1 MSGKVIK
8 FGVEGRALMLEGVN
22 KLADA
27 VQVTL
32 GPKGRNV
39 IIDQSFGAPKI
50 TKDGVTVA
58 KNIEFECKYQNMG
71 AQLVRQ
77 VASSTNDTAGDGTTT
92 ATVLARAI
100 YTEGCK
106 SVAAGMNPMDLK
118 RGAQLAIDKVITVLD
133 EISRPI
139 SSKAEVSQVG
149 TISANGDKD
158 IGDLLAE
165 AMERVGKEGVITVQ
179 DGKTLHTELEVVE
192 GMKFDRGFI
201 SPYFVTDSKTQICEF
216 EKPLILIHE
225 KKISNLQYMVPLLES
240 VIKSQRP
247 LLIIAEDVDSEALA
261 TLVVNKLRGGIKIC
275 AVKAPGFGDNRRA
288 TMQDI
293 AVITGGTVI
302 SEDLGMSLEN
312 VTEAEL
318 GTCAKVKVSKD
329 DTIILDGSGDR
340 AQIEERC
347 EIIRD
352 SAERTTSDYEK
363 EKLQERLAKISGGV
377 AVIQVSDGG
386 AVCLCLSVCYA
397 LFLIVLVGVH
407 YSNANNMSHYHLSV
421 TICLSLC
428 VSLCLCVCVSVCL
441 CVSLGGRQ
449 QRRGGGREE
458 RPHRGRPQRHPRR
471 RGAGNRPRG
480 GLRAALGLPAAGRH
494 QGQRREPGPEDRHGA
509 GGEGSPCPS
518 ETDRHQCRR
527 GGVCGGG
534 RGAEGD
540 EPRDGLRRGYRAVR
554 EHDRRGH
561 HGPHQGGEDR
571 SLRRLLGVGS
581 AHDHGGHDLGRPCS
595 RGRRRRRHASYGWH
609 GRDGGYGRHGHV
621 SAGQCW
627 GVTVSGP
634 RLRGGIYVLA
644 D

>member
-1 MSGKVIK
+1 MIRVRNQSPRLSAADFISLTLGAYVCEISKKLVSWLLLFTKYSLIVTVTVIVMMLSSRISRNVIARRHMSGKVIK

-22 KLADA
+22 QLADA

-77 VASSTNDTAGDGTTT
+77 VASNTNDTAGDGTTT

-118 RGAQLAIDKVITVLD
+118 RGAQLAIDKVVSVLGD
-133 EISRPI
+133 ISRPI
-139 SSKAEVSQVG
+139 SSKEEVSQVG

-158 IGDLLAE
+158 IGNLLAE

-225 KKISNLQYMVPLLES
+225 KKISNLASMVPLLES
-240 VIKSQRP
+240 VIKTQRP

-302 SEDLGMSLEN
+302 SEDLGMTLEN

-318 GTCAKVKVSKD
+318 GTCAKVKISKD
-329 DTIILDGSGDR
+329 DTIILDGSGNR
-340 AQIEERC
+340 ADIEERC

-352 SAERTTSDYEK
+352 SAERTSSDYEK

-377 AVIQVSDGG
+377 AVIQV
-386 AVCLCLSVCYA
+386 CSV
-397 LFLIVLVGVH
+397 V
-407 YSNANNMSHYHLSV
+407 
-421 TICLSLC
+421 
-428 VSLCLCVCVSVCL
+428 
-441 CVSLGGRQ
+441 
-449 QRRGGGREE
+449 
-458 RPHRGRPQRHPRR
+458 
-471 RGAGNRPRG
+471 
-480 GLRAALGLPAAGRH
+480 
-494 QGQRREPGPEDRHGA
+494 
-509 GGEGSPCPS
+509 
-518 ETDRHQCRR
+518 
-527 GGVCGGG
+527 
-534 RGAEGD
+534 
-540 EPRDGLRRGYRAVR
+540 
-554 EHDRRGH
+554 
-561 HGPHQGGEDR
+561 
-571 SLRRLLGVGS
+571 
-581 AHDHGGHDLGRPCS
+581 
-595 RGRRRRRHASYGWH
+595 
-609 GRDGGYGRHGHV
+609 
-621 SAGQCW
+621 
-627 GVTVSGP
+627 
-634 RLRGGIYVLA
+634 
-644 D
+644 

>member
-1 MSGKVIK
+1 
-8 FGVEGRALMLEGVN
+8 MLEGVN
-22 KLADA
+22 MLADA

-39 IIDQSFGAPKI
+39 IIDQAYGAPKI

-58 KNIEFECKYQNMG
+58 KNIEFECKFQNMG

-118 RGAQLAIDKVITVLD
+118 RGAQLAIDKVIATLD

-139 SSKAEVSQVG
+139 SSKEEVSQVG

-179 DGKTLHTELEVVE
+179 DGKTLNTELEVVE

-225 KKISNLQYMVPLLES
+225 KKISSLQSMVPLLES
-240 VIKSQRP
+240 VIKTQRP
-247 LLIIAEDVDSEALA
+247 LLIIAEDVDQEALS
-261 TLVVNKLRGGIKIC
+261 TLVVNKLRGGIKVC

-302 SEDLGMSLEN
+302 SEDLGMTLEN
-312 VTEAEL
+312 VTEADL

-329 DTIILDGSGDR
+329 DTIILDGAGDK

-347 EIIRD
+347 EVIRD

-363 EKLQERLAKISGGV
+363 EKLQERLAKIGGGV
-377 AVIQVSDGG
+377 AVIQV
-386 AVCLCLSVCYA
+386 
-397 LFLIVLVGVH
+397 
-407 YSNANNMSHYHLSV
+407 
-421 TICLSLC
+421 TI
-428 VSLCLCVCVSVCL
+428 
-441 CVSLGGRQ
+441 
-449 QRRGGGREE
+449 
-458 RPHRGRPQRHPRR
+458 
-471 RGAGNRPRG
+471 
-480 GLRAALGLPAAGRH
+480 
-494 QGQRREPGPEDRHGA
+494 
-509 GGEGSPCPS
+509 
-518 ETDRHQCRR
+518 
-527 GGVCGGG
+527 
-534 RGAEGD
+534 
-540 EPRDGLRRGYRAVR
+540 
-554 EHDRRGH
+554 
-561 HGPHQGGEDR
+561 
-571 SLRRLLGVGS
+571 
-581 AHDHGGHDLGRPCS
+581 
-595 RGRRRRRHASYGWH
+595 
-609 GRDGGYGRHGHV
+609 
-621 SAGQCW
+621 
-627 GVTVSGP
+627 
-634 RLRGGIYVLA
+634 I
-644 D
+644 